1 MSANKTTKREKGK
14 KRKKITLNSRISPPG
29 KRYDYLLLFRL
40 CFVKGGTFLSFFSP
54 TAKGGLSHPN
64 THRHPISF
72 SLFLSLI
79 YNKYISENNNNNA
92 PKNSSARAHSRC
104 AHTSR
109 KRRCLKER
117 KRNTTQ
123 NWIPNPTDR
132 ERKKKKKSSLV
143 SLFKTR
149 YMLNKKPYLDA
160 NGVSSGTSRDYL
172 LFERE

>member
-1 MSANKTTKREKGK
+1 M
-14 KRKKITLNSRISPPG
+14 
-29 KRYDYLLLFRL
+29 
-40 CFVKGGTFLSFFSP
+40 CFVGGTFLSFFSLSR
-54 TAKGGLSHPN
+54 TKGGLSHPN

-79 YNKYISENNNNNA
+79 YNKYISENNNNNT
-92 PKNSSARAHSRC
+92 PKNSSTARAHSRC

-123 NWIPNPTDR
+123 NWIPNPKDRER
-132 ERKKKKKSSLV
+132 ERKKKKKSSLI

-149 YMLNKKPYLDA
+149 HMLNKKPYLDA
-160 NGVSSGTSRDYL
+160 NGGVSSGTSRDYS

>member
-1 MSANKTTKREKGK
+1 M
-14 KRKKITLNSRISPPG
+14 
-29 KRYDYLLLFRL
+29 

-64 THRHPISF
+64 THHRHPISF
-72 SLFLSLI
+72 SLFLSLFYYTNI
-79 YNKYISENNNNNA
+79 CISENNNNNA
-92 PKNSSARAHSRC
+92 PKNSSTARAHSRC

-123 NWIPNPTDR
+123 NWIPNPKDR
-132 ERKKKKKSSLV
+132 EREKRKKNRFSHLSL
-143 SLFKTR
+143 KTR
-149 YMLNKKPYLDA
+149 HMLNKKPYLDA
-160 NGVSSGTSRDYL
+160 NGGVSSGTSRDYSL

>member
-1 MSANKTTKREKGK
+1 MFCKR
-14 KRKKITLNSRISPPG
+14 RNVSL
-29 KRYDYLLLFRL
+29 
-40 CFVKGGTFLSFFSP
+40 VFLSYSQRRS
-54 TAKGGLSHPN
+54 LSHPN
-64 THRHPISF
+64 THQHPISF

-79 YNKYISENNNNNA
+79 YNKYISENNNNNT
-92 PKNSSARAHSRC
+92 PKPSSARAHSRC

-123 NWIPNPTDR
+123 NWIPNPKDR
-132 ERKKKKKSSLV
+132 ERKKKKKSSLI
-143 SLFKTR
+143 SLLKHDI
-149 YMLNKKPYLDA
+149 LNKKPYLDA

>member
-1 MSANKTTKREKGK
+1 M
-14 KRKKITLNSRISPPG
+14 
-29 KRYDYLLLFRL
+29 

-64 THRHPISF
+64 THHRHPISF
-72 SLFLSLI
+72 SLFLSLFYYTNI
-79 YNKYISENNNNNA
+79 CISENNNNNA
-92 PKNSSARAHSRC
+92 PKNSSTARAHSRC

-123 NWIPNPTDR
+123 NWIPNPKDR
-132 ERKKKKKSSLV
+132 EREKRKKNRFSHLSL
-143 SLFKTR
+143 KTR
-149 YMLNKKPYLDA
+149 HMLNKKPYLDA
-160 NGVSSGTSRDYL
+160 NGVSSGTSRDYS